1 GEDAVLQ
8 AMMVESHIPERAV
21 RDVPFDAATVKNAH
35 PMEGAKDPACAERP
49 IRLFTR
55 PEPVA
60 VTAEVPDGPPAW
72 FRWRRVSY
80 RVARAEGPERIAPE
94 WWRDDCSLKT
104 RDYFRI
110 EDEEGRRYWLYR
122 EGFYGTADPPDW
134 FVHGVFA

>member
-1 GEDAVLQ
+1 
-8 AMMVESHIPERAV
+8 M
-21 RDVPFDAATVKNAH
+21 
-35 PMEGAKDPACAERP
+35 
-49 IRLFTR
+49 
-55 PEPVA
+55 
-60 VTAEVPDGPPAW
+60 PDGPPAW